1 MPVQRTI
8 SPANY
13 LTPTDKEIVDAINQ
27 TLGPDPYGRASN
39 KGVDLHNVPN
49 ALIRDIA
56 NLAAGGSIVEP
67 SDLIENVYEDVK
79 KRKTAS
85 QQVSWGS
92 AIGSV
97 NYAYINKR
105 GESTQRTTDNLS
117 LAIKRE
123 FNRQVQY
130 HQNAVKFLE
139 EIDHNLLPGRT
150 PLGKS
155 LGLISMMHKSAD
167 KSYDGSTRE
176 RTIDQDENLQA
187 FDPSKPP
194 DEKLKRG
201 KFVRGD
207 RKSTKISASE
217 INDALSGSGKM
228 ADMSAAEQQLLSAAS
243 GFKPE
248 SISYSDDSDDKKEFK
263 ETGDFAIEDLQR
275 VEVARGILDNAKIW
289 TEISGSLDKLS
300 NMAVRKRKS
309 FTADPEGTEFR
320 TRKMKSMG
328 DLTNISQS
336 EWTLPDD
343 YLEYRIV
350 TSKASIRERGKFVD
364 KQQLLY
370 LMIDSSGSM
379 RHNDNISK
387 ACGILF
393 NRLKAVVEGNAQVYF
408 RFFDT
413 HLSDEYF
420 AHDEETAKEAMR
432 TISKHG
438 FSGGGTHIVESAR
451 TCLDRIR
458 DIMESK
464 EHDLAV
470 PELIIVSD
478 GIDNVSE
485 LSASEFM
492 SVGTKLHT
500 LILGYENKEMV
511 DLARQTGGVG
521 IGNL

>member
-1 MPVQRTI
+1 M
-8 SPANY
+8 S
-13 LTPTDKEIVDAINQ
+13 
-27 TLGPDPYGRASN
+27 
-39 KGVDLHNVPN
+39 
-49 ALIRDIA
+49 
-56 NLAAGGSIVEP
+56 
-67 SDLIENVYEDVK
+67 
-79 KRKTAS
+79 
-85 QQVSWGS
+85 
-92 AIGSV
+92 
-97 NYAYINKR
+97 YAYINKK

-155 LGLISMMHKSAD
+155 LGLISMMHKAAQM

-176 RTIDQDENLQA
+176 RSTEKDENLQA

-194 DEKLKRG
+194 DDKVKKRR
-201 KFVRGD
+201 KFVRDD

-217 INDALSGSGKM
+217 INDALSGAGKM
-228 ADMSAAEQQLLSAAS
+228 AGMSAAEQQLLSATA
-243 GFKPE
+243 GFKPDAVR
-248 SISYSDDSDDKKEFK
+248 YSDDRDAKKEFK
-263 ETGDFAIEDLQR
+263 ETGDFAIEDLQQ
-275 VEVARGILDNAKIW
+275 VEVARGVLDNAKIW

-320 TRKMKSMG
+320 TRKMKSMS
-328 DLTNISQS
+328 DLTNISPS

-379 RHNDNISK
+379 RHDDNISK

-413 HLSDEYF
+413 HLSDEYS

-492 SVGTKLHT
+492 SVGTKMHALV
-500 LILGYENKEMV
+500 LGYENK
-511 DLARQTGGVG
+511 DLMDIARQTGGVG
-521 IGNL
+521 ISNL